1 MIAYFFTIIFVK
13 KTQMK
18 KVLSAIL
25 LFSCMHSNAQYAK
38 TISLKKGQTIVCSSK
53 TNTESEMG
61 MGNMKNDINTA
72 SELTVIDENEKS
84 YILTSTL
91 SKMKMDMEGMG
102 QNMSY
107 DSDNKEDRESE
118 MGKMIGE
125 KLNSSD
131 TFSLDK
137 STGSIKLLN
146 VPSEG
151 ETSGSGGMSI
161 MSGGDKDNQVVGDAF
176 LIIPSDKKIG
186 DSWNV
191 TTTNKGLTTNKTYT
205 LKTIDNN
212 IALVEL
218 TGTTAG
224 TVEQEVQ
231 GMTMNMT
238 MDSKFKGEIKV
249 NTQNGIVTE
258 SKNNADLNNSMDMM
272 GQQMQISSKANTVS
286 TFTSKS

>member
-1 MIAYFFTIIFVK
+1 
-13 KTQMK
+13 MK
-18 KVLSAIL
+18 KLLSAVL
-25 LFSCMHSNAQYAK
+25 LISSIHANAQYTK
-38 TISLKKGQTIVCSSK
+38 SISLKKGQTIVCNTK

-72 SELTVIDENEKS
+72 AELTVIDENETS

-91 SKMKMDMEGMG
+91 SKMKMEMEGMG
-102 QNMSY
+102 QNMSF
-107 DSDNKEDRESE
+107 DSENKEDRESE

-125 KLNSSD
+125 KLNSAD

-146 VPSEG
+146 KQNDEAA
-151 ETSGSGGMSI
+151 SGSGGGMSF
-161 MSGGDKDNQVVGDAF
+161 MSGGDKDNQVAGDAF
-176 LIIPSDKKIG
+176 LIIPSDKKTG

-191 TTTNKGLTTNKTYT
+191 TTTNKGLTTSKTYT
-205 LKTIDNN
+205 LKSVENTTATI
-212 IALVEL
+212 EL
-218 TGTTAG
+218 SGTTIG

-238 MDSKFKGEIKV
+238 MDSKFKGIIKV
-249 NTQNGIVTE
+249 NTQNGNVMEAT
-258 SKNNADLNNSMDMM
+258 NNADLNNSMDMM